1 MALGSSAVAANAP
14 PIAVAFAPCSKSPNP
29 APNAALLIANIAA
42 ETSSPILL
50 KERKLDL
57 LSHSKCAEKMTVGN
71 ARDHS
76 TAILDNFLMKF
87 IFRAAGNVTI
97 QAAGE
102 GCHWQDRPWLCR
114 AFLS

>member
-14 PIAVAFAPCSKSPNP
+14 PMAVAFAPCSKSPNP

-87 IFRAAGNVTI
+87 IFGATKEAVRA
-97 QAAGE
+97 
-102 GCHWQDRPWLCR
+102 GCHWQDLPWLFR
-114 AFLS
+114 AFPS